1 MTIRVLI
8 ADDEALIRSGLQLML
23 ESQPDLKVVAEAENG
38 RVAVELALRHT
49 PDVVLMDIQMP
60 DMSGIEATRTI
71 TSHNHPSKVV
81 MLTTFGDDENVHEA
95 LRAGASGFLLKDS
108 RPEDVIRAIRVVA
121 AGEALLSPAVT
132 RRLVDKLVN
141 SHHPEVL
148 DKNYERL
155 TDREREIVAL
165 VAEGLSNQEIADRL
179 FISFSTAKTHVSN
192 VLTKLDLRDRIHIVI
207 YAYQHGLVEPKDTA
221 E

>member
-8 ADDEALIRSGLQLML
+8 TDDETLIRSGLQLML
-23 ESQPDLKVVAEAENG
+23 ESQSDLRVIAEAANG
-38 RVAVELALRHT
+38 EAAVDLAITHR
-49 PDVVLMDIQMP
+49 PDVILMDIQMP
-60 DMSGIEATRTI
+60 KMSGIEATRKI
-71 TSHNHPSKVV
+71 TNRDNPPRVV
-81 MLTTFGDDENVHEA
+81 MLTTFGDDENVYQA

-132 RRLVDKLVN
+132 RRLVDGFIT
-141 SHHPEVL
+141 SHQSL
-148 DKNYERL
+148 STDMSYERL
-155 TDREREIVAL
+155 TEREREIVAL

-179 FISFSTAKTHVSN
+179 FVSFSTAKTHVSH

-207 YAYQHGLVEPKDTA
+207 YAYEHGLVEPADPA
-221 E
+221 S